1 MPCAWNE
8 SPCGPGSRVF
18 TESDWD
24 KPGYNVKNGK
34 VRGLFYWEDGSLTH
48 PVSGQ
53 IAPIFSLAR
62 PHSRAFHFAWLNFFI
77 CFIMWFAIAP
87 VMPTVKKARCLA
99 ADSPMC
105 QACALEFPDDNMKW
119 AGENKKDTTAPKGAV
134 NKEKITNADGTFTL
148 KNRCNQCYP
157 YDGRTGAGCG
167 GLGLVGDQAKIS
179 TLVGIAGTIILR
191 ILIGAVADGIGI
203 RMAYTILLLFSC
215 IPGFLLAAADSYE
228 MVVAMR
234 FLVGFAGASFVIT
247 QLWTTTMFDLNC
259 VGIANATSAGWG
271 NLGGGVSQMINGA
284 IFRGCKNG
292 GMNNEMAWRSTVA
305 WSPAVI
311 FLLGVSVFLF
321 SDDCPYGNFKDL
333 KNKKKQTEAE
343 KEAELRASGGEAGS
357 VALQSLV
364 DAALDWRVW
373 LLHLCYMFSF
383 GVELIVNGNIVSY
396 FTEVFAMEQT
406 EASLIGSVF
415 GFLNFF
421 ARTLGGV
428 HSDWFNS
435 MFGVRGRITAL
446 TMQTLAMG
454 VCLIAFSTLNPG
466 VTGRGGLLANLIAW
480 GIMTNMTEGGTYA
493 VVPYVNPVA
502 MGGVSGIVGAGGNL
516 GALLGNFMIVG
527 LKSGSGSG
535 KASRNLAF
543 CAMGWGAVASAA
555 LCPILWI
562 PGVGSMFRAA
572 DAAPAPAAKK
582 EAPAQPMVMAGP
594 QPTFLPMGYV
604 QPQGP

>member
-1 MPCAWNE
+1 
-8 SPCGPGSRVF
+8 
-18 TESDWD
+18 
-24 KPGYNVKNGK
+24 
-34 VRGLFYWEDGSLTH
+34 
-48 PVSGQ
+48 
-53 IAPIFSLAR
+53 
-62 PHSRAFHFAWLNFFI
+62 
-77 CFIMWFAIAP
+77 
-87 VMPTVKKARCLA
+87 
-99 ADSPMC
+99 
-105 QACALEFPDDNMKW
+105 
-119 AGENKKDTTAPKGAV
+119 
-134 NKEKITNADGTFTL
+134 
-148 KNRCNQCYP
+148 
-157 YDGRTGAGCG
+157 
-167 GLGLVGDQAKIS
+167 
-179 TLVGIAGTIILR
+179 
-191 ILIGAVADGIGI
+191 
-203 RMAYTILLLFSC
+203 
-215 IPGFLLAAADSYE
+215 
-228 MVVAMR
+228 
-234 FLVGFAGASFVIT
+234 
-247 QLWTTTMFDLNC
+247 
-259 VGIANATSAGWG
+259 
-271 NLGGGVSQMINGA
+271 
-284 IFRGCKNG
+284 
-292 GMNNEMAWRSTVA
+292 
-305 WSPAVI
+305 
-311 FLLGVSVFLF
+311 
-321 SDDCPYGNFKDL
+321 
-333 KNKKKQTEAE
+333 
-343 KEAELRASGGEAGS
+343 
-357 VALQSLV
+357 
-364 DAALDWRVW
+364 
-373 LLHLCYMFSF
+373 MFSF

-415 GFLNFF
+415 GFLNIF

-454 VCLIAFSTLNPG
+454 VCLVAFSTLNPG

-493 VVPYVNPVA
+493 VVPYVNPTA

-543 CAMGWGAVASAA
+543 CAMGWGAIASAA